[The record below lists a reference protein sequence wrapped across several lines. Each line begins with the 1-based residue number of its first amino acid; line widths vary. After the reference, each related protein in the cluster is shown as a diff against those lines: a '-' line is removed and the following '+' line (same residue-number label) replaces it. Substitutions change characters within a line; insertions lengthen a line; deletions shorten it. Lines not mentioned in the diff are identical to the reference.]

1 MISESCCGQVMIDK
15 VGVLAQKGS
24 DKVGVH
30 AQKGSEMPLCE
41 AMKHL
46 SYNGKPRIWSQ
57 NHI

>member
-15 VGVLAQKGS
+15 VGVL
-24 DKVGVH
+24 